1 HGEVLISTL
10 AQALSAVD
18 ALFADARRA
27 VAERLR
33 AGGARV
39 LDREQRAAHGLAW
52 LATYVEAL
60 RQMHA
65 LAERLTAAGQFGEI
79 EELLVG
85 IGCGEY
91 LAQIVGGIPMSQG
104 EIVRLSDLGLSAAAV
119 AARIDPAIEQL
130 IAEGNTARQRARLVE
145 LMRSGAQ
152 ATVGVCGLD

>member
-1 HGEVLISTL
+1 MMSLTQSAPQACHGEVLISTL

-33 AGGARV
+33 TGGARV

-79 EELLVG
+79 EEFLVG
-85 IGCGEY
+85 IGCG
-91 LAQIVGGIPMSQG
+91 
-104 EIVRLSDLGLSAAAV
+104 
-119 AARIDPAIEQL
+119 
-130 IAEGNTARQRARLVE
+130 
-145 LMRSGAQ
+145 
-152 ATVGVCGLD
+152 